1 MKTKLRIVLHKINYG
16 IILASLYLLLNSC
29 VNEPDFNKI
38 PFISFNSISQKFLPN
53 ESADSIRVVLNF
65 TDGNGDLGL
74 NVTEND
80 PPYNEINPD
89 GQFNKY
95 FNNYFIEVKKKVNG
109 KFEKVVFPENANF
122 NGRYPRL
129 NTSDVERSLEGEL
142 AYTFRMYLN
151 VGGAPIST
159 NDTLIFEIQIA
170 DRSLNLS
177 NTISTTEIIAGS
189 VK

>member
-1 MKTKLRIVLHKINYG
+1 
-16 IILASLYLLLNSC
+16 LLSSC
-29 VNEPDFNKI
+29 VNEPDFNKV
-38 PFISFNSISQKFLPN
+38 PSISFNSISQKFLAN
-53 ESADSIRVVLNF
+53 ESADSVRVVLDF
-65 TDGNGDLGL
+65 KDGNGDLGL
-74 NVTEND
+74 NVTENE

-89 GQFNKY
+89 GQPNKY
-95 FNNYFIEVKKKVNG
+95 FNNYFIEVKKKVRG

-129 NTSDVERSLEGEL
+129 NTSDIERSLEGEL

-151 VGGAPIST
+151 VGGSPIQT
-159 NDTLIFEIQIA
+159 NDTIIFEIQIA

-177 NTISTTEIIAGS
+177 NTITTNEIIAGA